1 MDKLVDTL
9 SKALLEKDLRLV
21 TAESCTG
28 GMISVAMTE
37 REGSS
42 AVFDRGF
49 VTYSNSAKEEH
60 LEVSPNIIR
69 HYGAVSEQC
78 ADAMAIGALKN
89 SKADISVSVTGIA
102 GPGGG
107 TEDKPLGLVYIGIS
121 ITGREPQVTKCNF
134 SGNRKEVRNQAC
146 EKALNLL
153 IETVITV

>member
-1 MDKLVDTL
+1 MDNLVDTL
-9 SKALLEKDLRLV
+9 SKALLEKELRLV

-37 REGSS
+37 RAGSS

-49 VTYSNSAKEEH
+49 VTYSNAAKQDH
-60 LEVSPNIIR
+60 LDVSPNILR

-102 GPGGG
+102 GPSG
-107 TEDKPLGLVYIGIS
+107 ESKDKPLGLVYIGIMVM
-121 ITGREPQVTKCNF
+121 GRESEVTKCNF
-134 SGNRKEVRNQAC
+134 TGNRSDVRNQAC

-153 IETVITV
+153 IDTVITV